1 MSIKASIRDMNLG
14 AMKAT
19 LAPFALGEEAEKG
32 LKKLLNIDIVTLG
45 QGGGRIGAELAR
57 FGWDTWMVNSAEV
70 DMVEHDWIKNKIMLR
85 DPDRGNLQGTAKNAA
100 IGHAI
105 AEKNVNEFKKIAIET
120 QYSDLVVVT
129 VALGGGQGNG
139 AIPTAIEWISKVR
152 DLAEKRTEKGNPTIM
167 VIASLPARD
176 ESNPNVW
183 LNAASGIKKLQE
195 YINEKKI
202 GACCLIDNELIRDYY
217 ERHEKLVYMNR
228 VFSALDY
235 SNIMMARSLFET
247 FILSVLSGQASMDS
261 TEILEILSTPGWL
274 TINRK
279 EVVHTKDIDLNYEI
293 NSLFT
298 ENEVLASLDVSNSIA
313 GGIAVITSAH
323 NQLAAELVDQV
334 KPIANRM
341 LGRPSVLHSGI
352 LQTSSLY
359 KKTYLIGLA
368 VTPSLPEGISVSLIK
383 KYKEEKGRK
392 EEKEAA
398 ARAASTIFDDIEDIF
413 SSNVK
418 KQTRKGT
425 VTLDDLEPVNEK
437 PKTRKVCFS
446 DL

>member
-1 MSIKASIRDMNLG
+1 MPIKPSFKDMNLG
-14 AMKAT
+14 AMKAA

-57 FGWDTWMVNSAEV
+57 FGWNTWMVNSAEV
-70 DMVEHDWIKNKIMLR
+70 DMAEHDWIKNKIMLR
-85 DPDRGNLQGTAKNAA
+85 DPDRGNLQGTGKNAA

-105 AEKNVNEFKKIAIET
+105 AQKNVNEFKKIAIET

-139 AIPTAIEWISKVR
+139 AIPTAIEWISKAR

-183 LNAASGIKKLQE
+183 LNAASGIKKIQE

-217 ERHEKLVYMNR
+217 ERQEKLIYMNR

-235 SNIMMARSLFET
+235 SNIIMARSLFET
-247 FILSVLSGQASMDS
+247 FILTVLSGQASMDS
-261 TEILEILSTPGWL
+261 TEALEILSTPGWL

-279 EVVHTKDIDLNYEI
+279 EIVHTKDLDLNYEI

-334 KPIANRM
+334 KPIANKI
-341 LGRPSVLHSGI
+341 LGRPSVLHSAI
-352 LQTSSLY
+352 LQTNSIN
-359 KKTYLIGLA
+359 KKTFLIGFA
-368 VTPSLPEGISVSLIK
+368 VTPSLPDTITGSLIG
-383 KYKEEKGRK
+383 KYREEKQRK
-392 EEKEAA
+392 EEREAA
-398 ARAASTIFDDIEDIF
+398 ARQASAAFEDIEDIYTKPKAQ
-413 SSNVK
+413 SKNPI
-418 KQTRKGT
+418 
-425 VTLDDLEPVNEK
+425 TLDELDGKEEPKQKRAITFDDL
-437 PKTRKVCFS
+437 
-446 DL
+446 